1 MNEGSTPASEAA
13 KWTPIGRVERRVLG
27 VLVEKAKTTPEAYP
41 MTLNGLTTG
50 CNQKNNRDPAMT
62 LEPHQVESALEKLR
76 HASAV
81 IEVAGS
87 GRVAKYRHR
96 MYEWLG
102 VDTNEAAVMTELLL
116 RGTQTVGELRGRAS
130 RMQPIKDLPALHALL
145 EKLIERRLVVA
156 LTPAGRGQV
165 VTHGLYLPEEWDK
178 VRAAARSLETIESE
192 STNDAGPPDET
203 PVARRPAITAGPSG
217 VSAEE
222 LATLRSEVEA
232 LREEVTNLARELR
245 ELQAALS

>member
-1 MNEGSTPASEAA
+1 
-13 KWTPIGRVERRVLG
+13 
-27 VLVEKAKTTPEAYP
+27 
-41 MTLNGLTTG
+41 
-50 CNQKNNRDPAMT
+50 
-62 LEPHQVESALEKLR
+62 
-76 HASAV
+76 
-81 IEVAGS
+81 
-87 GRVAKYRHR
+87 
-96 MYEWLG
+96 
-102 VDTNEAAVMTELLL
+102 
-116 RGTQTVGELRGRAS
+116 
-130 RMQPIKDLPALHALL
+130 
-145 EKLIERRLVVA
+145 
-156 LTPAGRGQV
+156 V

-222 LATLRSEVEA
+222 FATLRSEVEA